1 MSVTIFTIMDGVSVV
16 ALAKPIGT
24 IIATDLAVKFDLAT
38 QGLFLA
44 QQFQSVDLM
53 ANLQN
58 GWTDFLQTGKAGA
71 LAVGLVMGYT
81 IRGITR

>member
-1 MSVTIFTIMDGVSVV
+1 MSVMLLTMMAGGDGLS
-16 ALAKPIGT
+16 AAA
-24 IIATDLAVKFDLAT
+24 IATDLAVKFDLAT
-38 QGLFLA
+38 HGVLLA
-44 QQFQSVDLM
+44 QQFQNIDLM

-58 GWTDFLQTGKAGA
+58 GWSDFLQTGKAGA